1 LLLPA
6 AKEYLEVPGNK
17 LGVARKKGAQS
28 PIVGVAQGPDKKGRF
43 SVEIPGSG
51 KALLFYGGVV
61 GESVLVR
68 RGRRGRRGEQGD
80 LLGVLE
86 PSPLRRE
93 ARCRHFGVCG
103 GCTMQQMDEETA
115 LTLKT
120 RPHYQSLQARFPE
133 AILEAPV
140 ASLRTFAYR
149 TKVEL
154 TFLAQSGGETT
165 LGFHRRGRFDRG
177 VEVGRCW
184 LSPLSSEL
192 LESLRQWR
200 ELHGLRGWEPRS
212 NQGDLRYLVYRH
224 ASCSDQNLVAL
235 VVNASSQLSP
245 STLEDLKQRL
255 QKAGVSG
262 AFLVRQSSSAG
273 AVVPEEVVH
282 LYGLSTLHERV
293 GKLQFELG
301 WNSFFQVNP
310 PAYERLLETM
320 NRWRETPAGGRVL
333 DLFCGVGSIGLSLY
347 RPGDRLLGVELV
359 EQAVLDAR
367 ENARQNGVEAV
378 FEHRTAESVLEF
390 ETDLLILDPPRSG
403 CHPKLLEVLREKA
416 PADELFYVSCNPH
429 RLAEELDDLTARY
442 RLLRVQA
449 FDFFPQTHHA
459 ELLLHFKRVQ
469 EQT

>member
-1 LLLPA
+1 
-6 AKEYLEVPGNK
+6 
-17 LGVARKKGAQS
+17 
-28 PIVGVAQGPDKKGRF
+28 
-43 SVEIPGSG
+43 
-51 KALLFYGGVV
+51 
-61 GESVLVR
+61 
-68 RGRRGRRGEQGD
+68 
-80 LLGVLE
+80 
-86 PSPLRRE
+86 
-93 ARCRHFGVCG
+93 
-103 GCTMQQMDEETA
+103 MQQMDEETA
-115 LTLKT
+115 LALKT

-140 ASLRTFAYR
+140 ASPRTFAYR

-154 TFLAQSGGETT
+154 TFLAQGSGETT

-224 ASCSDQNLVAL
+224 TSCSDQNLVAL
-235 VVNASSQLSP
+235 VVNASSRLST
-245 STLEDLKQRL
+245 STQEDLKQRL

-282 LYGLSTLHERV
+282 LYGLSTLRERV

-320 NRWRETPAGGRVL
+320 NRWRETPEGGRVL

-367 ENARQNGVEAV
+367 DNARRNGVEAV

-429 RLAEELDDLTARY
+429 RLAEELNDLTARY